1 MQKIMI
7 IEDDQAVREEL
18 SLLLENEGY
27 HPIPVTAFHNIT
39 QQAAR
44 EMPDLILLD
53 LGLPEQDGLSLCADL
68 RRSSPKT
75 TIDSS
80 EYYGLKLHPAKGT
93 ATANGHTTEL
103 KRNVL
108 PYA

>member
-7 IEDDQAVREEL
+7 IEDDPAVREEL

-27 HPIPVTAFHNIT
+27 HPIPITSFHNIT

-53 LGLPEQDGLSLCADL
+53 LGL
-68 RRSSPKT
+68 KT
-75 TIDSS
+75 LDRQKT
-80 EYYGLKLHPAKGT
+80 
-93 ATANGHTTEL
+93 
-103 KRNVL
+103 VL
-108 PYA
+108 WQGVPQSF